1 MNRAPILPPP
11 PRRRPHWR
19 GGIVLAAALALTAC
33 ADLLP
38 LLTAA
43 APVAEAGAKA
53 YEVAVEQARQRA
65 GVPASAPEIA
75 ALRGR
80 VLALEKAEKAERIE
94 RAKERA
100 ADLRALTKLAREIA
114 ALRGELTDAIEVLE
128 ARRPDAGAAPIVD
141 AGAPEGGS

>member
-11 PRRRPHWR
+11 PRRRPRWR

-38 LLTAA
+38 L
-43 APVAEAGAKA
+43 
-53 YEVAVEQARQRA
+53 
-65 GVPASAPEIA
+65 
-75 ALRGR
+75 
-80 VLALEKAEKAERIE
+80 
-94 RAKERA
+94 
-100 ADLRALTKLAREIA
+100 
-114 ALRGELTDAIEVLE
+114 LTDAIEVLE